1 MTYSALFCSE
11 VNKLYVLLHAK
22 LFSHTR
28 TARWYAAMRAAHHH
42 ARTSA
47 APSVLR
53 WSRWRPAL
61 LIYTHLRLQHWD
73 IFSWSIRILRC
84 PWCCFFGSD
93 SDTFLIHKFFGAF
106 LAPPQQ
112 LVVGRCWCL
121 LSKGY
126 FITSSVFLAIK
137 KATHF
142 LAWVV
147 SWRWDSLRE
156 RFYSSPS
163 FLATM
168 MLLRCSASI
177 IPPSI
182 LNSRKA
188 SSISFDENFSPQVIS
203 ECLNLQ
209 QNQNQNWNL
218 KLLVSVHEPK
228 WTSIH
233 PSTKCFKSRGF
244 AFLKF
249 NFLASMQQNQNQL
262 WNLKLLN
269 VLYQEDLHFLNS
281 IFWPQWMTRNLD
293 NF

>member
-137 KATHF
+137 KETHF
-142 LAWVV
+142 W
-147 SWRWDSLRE
+147 
-156 RFYSSPS
+156 PGS
-163 FLATM
+163 FLDDE
-168 MLLRCSASI
+168 
-177 IPPSI
+177 I
-182 LNSRKA
+182 LWER
-188 SSISFDENFSPQVIS
+188 D
-203 ECLNLQ
+203 L
-209 QNQNQNWNL
+209 
-218 KLLVSVHEPK
+218 
-228 WTSIH
+228 
-233 PSTKCFKSRGF
+233 
-244 AFLKF
+244 
-249 NFLASMQQNQNQL
+249 FLAV
-262 WNLKLLN
+262 LLCHHDALE
-269 VLYQEDLHFLNS
+269 VLGVDHPAVDLELAESVVDLVRRELLTPGHQRVS
-281 IFWPQWMTRNLD
+281 EPATESESAC
-293 NF
+293 

>member
-142 LAWVV
+142 WPESFPDVEIHWERDFIPPRP
-147 SWRWDSLRE
+147 SWPPWCSWGARR
-156 RFYSSPS
+156 RSSPRRS
-163 FLATM
+163 WT
-168 MLLRCSASI
+168 RGKRRRSRSTRTSHPRSSVSAWTCNRIRISI
-177 IPPSI
+177 EM
-182 LNSRKA
+182 K
-188 SSISFDENFSPQVIS
+188 
-203 ECLNLQ
+203 
-209 QNQNQNWNL
+209 
-218 KLLVSVHEPK
+218 
-228 WTSIH
+228 
-233 PSTKCFKSRGF
+233 
-244 AFLKF
+244 AFLRF
-249 NFLASMQQNQNQL
+249 NFFASM
-262 WNLKLLN
+262 
-269 VLYQEDLHFLNS
+269 D
-281 IFWPQWMTRNLD
+281 D
-293 NF
+293 

>member
-137 KATHF
+137 KETHF
-142 LAWVV
+142 W
-147 SWRWDSLRE
+147 
-156 RFYSSPS
+156 PGS
-163 FLATM
+163 FLDDE
-168 MLLRCSASI
+168 
-177 IPPSI
+177 I
-182 LNSRKA
+182 LWER
-188 SSISFDENFSPQVIS
+188 D
-203 ECLNLQ
+203 L
-209 QNQNQNWNL
+209 
-218 KLLVSVHEPK
+218 
-228 WTSIH
+228 
-233 PSTKCFKSRGF
+233 
-244 AFLKF
+244 
-249 NFLASMQQNQNQL
+249 FLAVLLCHHDALEVLGVDHPAVDLELAESVVDLVRRELLTPGHQ
-262 WNLKLLN
+262 WVPEPVTESSALKC
-269 VLYQEDLHFLNS
+269 
-281 IFWPQWMTRNLD
+281 
-293 NF
+293 